1 MHGTNVS
8 LIFLVFVRSWTPNSS
23 CTSSYQ
29 HLITGAKSREPQAFY
44 GGVLADDMGLGKSL
58 VMLSAI
64 AGSLDPAFTYAKTL
78 TSAPDSTDDPVIV
91 AKSTLLVVPSTCK
104 FVRSE
109 ISNVG
114 RH

>member
-1 MHGTNVS
+1 M
-8 LIFLVFVRSWTPNSS
+8 FLGFVGFWTPNSS

-29 HLITGAKSREPQAFY
+29 HLITGAKSRDPQDFY

-58 VMLSAI
+58 IMLSAI
-64 AGSLDPAFTYAKTL
+64 AGSLDPALTYAKTL
-78 TSAPDSTDDPVIV
+78 TSAPGSTDDPVIA

-104 FVRSE
+104 FVQSKG
-109 ISNVG
+109 SNVG

>member
-1 MHGTNVS
+1 MSQG
-8 LIFLVFVRSWTPNSS
+8 FVGSWTPNSS

-29 HLITGAKSREPQAFY
+29 HLITGAKSRDPQDFY

-58 VMLSAI
+58 IMLSAI
-64 AGSLDPAFTYAKTL
+64 AGSLDPALTYAKTL
-78 TSAPDSTDDPVIV
+78 TSAPGSTDDPVIA

-104 FVRSE
+104 FVRSKG
-109 ISNVG
+109 SNMG